1 MKKLL
6 SLLEK
11 KYRWYSILT
20 PILIVGEVIM
30 EVIIPM
36 IMAQIVDVGIANND
50 IRYVLIAGGLMVLMA
65 MLSLGFGAGA
75 GRTAAIAGM
84 GFAKNVRREMF
95 HKIQDFSYSNV
106 DRFSTSS
113 LITRITTDVTNA
125 QNAFMM
131 VIRML
136 VRSPIMLI
144 SASFMAFRLNR
155 ELSMIFLFAI
165 PILAIALALIITKAY
180 PRFQHMLKNY

>member
-75 GRTAAIAGM
+75 GRSGLFLFQCGPFQHFIPDHPHHHRCNQRTKRIYDGHPYAGAVAYYVNLGILY
-84 GFAKNVRREMF
+84 GFPPQPRTVDDF
-95 HKIQDFSYSNV
+95 LICHSDFSHCFGPYYHQSL
-106 DRFSTSS
+106 ST
-113 LITRITTDVTNA
+113 
-125 QNAFMM
+125 
-131 VIRML
+131 
-136 VRSPIMLI
+136 
-144 SASFMAFRLNR
+144 
-155 ELSMIFLFAI
+155 I
-165 PILAIALALIITKAY
+165 PAY
-180 PRFQHMLKNY
+180 AEKI

>member
-75 GRTAAIAGM
+75 GRTCLL
-84 GFAKNVRREMF
+84 
-95 HKIQDFSYSNV
+95 Y
-106 DRFSTSS
+106 TS
-113 LITRITTDVTNA
+113 RCV
-125 QNAFMM
+125 
-131 VIRML
+131 
-136 VRSPIMLI
+136 
-144 SASFMAFRLNR
+144 
-155 ELSMIFLFAI
+155 
-165 PILAIALALIITKAY
+165 
-180 PRFQHMLKNY
+180 